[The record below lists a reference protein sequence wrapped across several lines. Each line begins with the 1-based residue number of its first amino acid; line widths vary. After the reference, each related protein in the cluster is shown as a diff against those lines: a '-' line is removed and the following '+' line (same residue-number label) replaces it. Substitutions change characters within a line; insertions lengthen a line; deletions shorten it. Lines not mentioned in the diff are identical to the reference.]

1 MNLKD
6 QINSDIKDAMRAK
19 DQAAL
24 RALRSVKSAV
34 LLAETDGSGRE
45 VDDSSVLKII
55 QKLVKQRKESLE
67 LFENENRSDLAEK
80 EKEELEVLEKYLPKA
95 MDKEELH
102 QFLENLVDE
111 LNADSMKDMGRVMSE
126 AQSRLAGRA
135 DGKEISAIVRNLL
148 A

>member
-67 LFENENRSDLAEK
+67 LFENENRSDLADK

-102 QFLENLVDE
+102 QFLKNLVDE

>member
-102 QFLENLVDE
+102 QFLKNLVDE
-111 LNADSMKDMGRVMSE
+111 LNAESMKDMGRVMSE

>member
-67 LFENENRSDLAEK
+67 LFENENRSDLADK

-126 AQSRLAGRA
+126 AQSRIAGRA